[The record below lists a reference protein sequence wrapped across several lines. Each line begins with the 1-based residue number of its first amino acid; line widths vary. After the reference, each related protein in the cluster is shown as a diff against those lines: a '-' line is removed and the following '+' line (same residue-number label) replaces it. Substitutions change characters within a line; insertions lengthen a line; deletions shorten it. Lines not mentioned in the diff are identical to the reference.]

1 MLLIDSTKCMNKN
14 YISHIAESKVDY
26 HQSQSKLSYEEKV
39 KIIIE
44 LQKIDAEMRKSNK
57 KRFATDKFHMVWDI
71 NV

>member
-1 MLLIDSTKCMNKN
+1 MCLTNLTNCMNKN

-26 HQSQSKLSYEEKV
+26 HRSQAKLSYEEKV

-44 LQKIDAEMRKSNK
+44 LQKIDAEMRKNNTNRSES
-57 KRFATDKFHMVWDI
+57 DKHRMIWDI